1 VDDLSSPKPH
11 DSFFMMPLRITA
23 GTLIRMITMTTQVSK
38 LADVHPSAQLGNG
51 VQIGPFCVVGPNS
64 IIGDDTVLQSHVVI
78 TGRTT
83 LGERNRLF
91 PGVVL
96 GGEPQDISYQDTD
109 TQDIIGNDNI
119 LREGVTVSK
128 GAEKEDGC
136 TRIGNRNMF
145 MANSHVAH
153 NCRIFDNTIL
163 VNGVLL
169 GGHVH
174 VHDGAIVSGNT
185 VVHHFSTLGR
195 LSFVSGGCR
204 VPHDI
209 PPFMLAAGSDNPT
222 LKTIN
227 IVGMRRS
234 GISDSSIQVV
244 REAFRMMYR
253 KRVRFEDV
261 KTHFDESLDG
271 VIPVELAQL
280 LQIVENQRAGK
291 MGRAREAVRNQPSE
305 QAGSGQESD
314 AA

>member
-1 VDDLSSPKPH
+1 
-11 DSFFMMPLRITA
+11 MA
-23 GTLIRMITMTTQVSK
+23 TQVSK
-38 LADVHPSAQLGNG
+38 LADVHPSAQLGDG
-51 VQIGPFCVVGPNS
+51 VEIGPFCAVGPGVV
-64 IIGDDTVLQSHVVI
+64 IGDNTVLQSHVVI

-109 TQDIIGNDNI
+109 TQVVIGNDNI
-119 LREGVTVSK
+119 FREGVTVSK

-145 MANSHVAH
+145 MANSHIAH
-153 NCRIFDNTIL
+153 NCRVFDNTIL

-174 VHDGAIVSGNT
+174 VHDGAIVSGNS

-195 LSFVSGGCR
+195 LCFVSGGCR

-222 LKTIN
+222 IKTIN
-227 IVGMRRS
+227 IVGMRRA
-234 GISDSSIQVV
+234 GISDNSIQVV
-244 REAFRMMYR
+244 RDAFRMMYR
-253 KRVRFEDV
+253 KRKRLEEVQ
-261 KTHFDESLDG
+261 THFESALNG
-271 VIPVELAQL
+271 VVPVELAQL
-280 LQIVENQRAGK
+280 LQFVEIQRAGR
-291 MGRAREAVRNQPSE
+291 MGRGREVVRSQTSE
-305 QAGSGQESD
+305 NAASRQESD